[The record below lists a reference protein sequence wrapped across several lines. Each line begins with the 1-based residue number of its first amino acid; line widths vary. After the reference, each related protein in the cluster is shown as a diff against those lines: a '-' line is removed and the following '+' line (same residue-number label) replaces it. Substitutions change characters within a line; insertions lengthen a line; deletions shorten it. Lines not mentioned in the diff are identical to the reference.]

1 MPKMPDLILHL
12 GFPKCASTTL
22 QNKVFKEEVGYLGT
36 HKKLPKNKNYA
47 KQFKATT
54 PVGPRQW
61 SNFKQSRRWRDRVLL
76 EFESTAQPLIL
87 SDEMLTNKNKF
98 TSRPIISFLKKF
110 NKDIWKSGTVK
121 VVLVIRNYADR
132 MASGYAQVSASNPFA
147 SQVDFEKK
155 IKSNKSFHHD
165 YAAWVKELYAL
176 MGKENV
182 LVLLMEEIGSPEFWN
197 SIKDFCLLEKFDP
210 KSMISST
217 KNSKRTS
224 SKSWKILPYSPERKA
239 NGLANNIFGFGWPS
253 FIFPGPRSSAIKNA
267 KEKLTAYY
275 SKKYPHANANRES
288 EITLH
293 NDLRRHIQD
302 YYKKSTKELS
312 LLLEKD
318 MRALGY

>member
-1 MPKMPDLILHL
+1 MPDLILHL

-22 QNKVFKEEVGYLGT
+22 QNKVFKGKTNYMGT
-36 HKKLPKNKNYA
+36 YKGLPKRKNFA

-61 SNFKQSRRWRDRVLL
+61 SNFKQVKRWKDKVLL
-76 EFESTAQPLIL
+76 EYGSTAQPLIL

-98 TSRPIISFLKKF
+98 TARPIISFLKKF
-110 NKDIWKSGTVK
+110 NKEIWNSGTVK

-155 IKSNKSFHHD
+155 IKSNNSFHHD
-165 YAAWVKELYAL
+165 YAAWVKQLYAL

-182 LVLLMEEIGSPEFWN
+182 LVLLMEETGSPKFWN
-197 SIKDFCLLEKFDP
+197 SIKDFCLLEKFEP